1 MSIPE
6 QKPEA
11 ETAHQLERRLG
22 LFDATMLVMGGIIGT
37 GIFINPYVV
46 AEQVHT
52 SALILGAWIAGGII
66 ALVGT
71 LIYAELGELLPEVG
85 GQYAYLREAY
95 SPLLAFLY
103 GWTLLLVIQT
113 GGMAAVTI
121 TFARYFFEV
130 THVPAPEWAVAL
142 TVVAA
147 ITVVNCL
154 GVRSGSSV
162 QSGLML
168 LKIFC
173 VAAFVIAGLMYI
185 KSSQLSFHLLTDR
198 PVGAGLISQ
207 FGAAM
212 IPVLFAYGG
221 WQTTSFVA
229 GELKNPVRDLP
240 RGLLLGVAG
249 VVVIY
254 TAVNFVCLRALG
266 PERLA
271 ATTTPASAVMRA
283 AFGSTGGRLIALA
296 IAISA
301 LGFLSQGILTAP
313 RVYFAM
319 AEDGAFFRRIAWVH
333 PTTHVP
339 VFAIVLQSVWTLVI
353 VFSGTYE
360 QILNY
365 VVSMDWVFFGLSASC
380 LFVLRRRAAAAT
392 LRVPGHP
399 VTTAVFCLVCLFIV
413 LNTVYRYP
421 ANTLIAVGILL
432 SGVPVYY
439 LWKRRQPA

>member
-1 MSIPE
+1 MS
-6 QKPEA
+6 
-11 ETAHQLERRLG
+11 TAHSKPAPKPARELVRRLG

-46 AEQVHT
+46 ARQVHT
-52 SALILGAWIAGGII
+52 PELILSAWIAGGVI
-66 ALVGT
+66 ALAGAF
-71 LIYAELGELLPEVG
+71 IYAELGELLPEVG

-95 SPLLAFLY
+95 DPLLGFLY

-121 TFARYFFEV
+121 TFARYFSEV
-130 THVPAPEWAVAL
+130 THVVAPDWLVAL
-142 TVVAA
+142 VVIIL
-147 ITVVNCL
+147 ITTINCL
-154 GVRSGSSV
+154 GVRAGGSV
-162 QSGLML
+162 QSGLMV
-168 LKIFC
+168 LKIAC
-173 VAAFVIAGLMYI
+173 IAAFVIAGLMYV
-185 KSSQLSFHLLTDR
+185 KPPQPSLPALANHARL
-198 PVGAGLISQ
+198 PGLISQ

-212 IPVLFAYGG
+212 VPVLFAYGG

-229 GELKNPVRDLP
+229 GEMKNPVRDLP
-240 RGLLLGVAG
+240 RGLLLGVIG
-249 VVVIY
+249 VIAIY

-266 PERLA
+266 PENLA

-283 AFGSTGGRLIALA
+283 AFGATGGRLIALA
-296 IAISA
+296 IALSA

-339 VFAIVLQSVWTLVI
+339 VYAIVLQSIWTLVI

-360 QILNY
+360 QILSY
-365 VVSMDWVFFGLSASC
+365 VVCMDWVFFGLSASS
-380 LFVLRRRAAAAT
+380 LFVLRRRGRAK

-399 VTTAVFCLVCLFIV
+399 VTTIVFCAVCVFIV
-413 LNTVYRYP
+413 LNTIYRYP

-432 SGVPVYY
+432 SGIPVYY
-439 LWKRRQPA
+439 LWKRTQSA